1 MKTLGK
7 KIRLL
12 RHQKGWSQ
20 EDVAKRLDISIPAFS
35 KIETGITDINLSRLE
50 QISNLFEM
58 TVVQLLTFN
67 EAEQDQKFQNELEMV
82 NKKLMDTF
90 DYPYLQMSGSL
101 ISTSAPQCVKGINEF
116 EGLIS
121 IETWKKVIE
130 PLAKKH
136 GLIEGTTFKNLPFNK
151 LHWGCRH
158 EFTPTM
164 VKTGDPELLK

>member
-82 NKKLMDTF
+82 NKKLMDRETEVI
-90 DYPYLQMSGSL
+90 DLQ
-101 ISTSAPQCVKGINEF
+101 
-116 EGLIS
+116 
-121 IETWKKVIE
+121 KKVIKLFE
-130 PLAKKH
+130 ELRH
-136 GLIEGTTFKNLPFNK
+136 NK
-151 LHWGCRH
+151 V
-158 EFTPTM
+158 TA
-164 VKTGDPELLK
+164 